1 MFKGKWTYNCG
12 GGGGVLIS
20 VGAQKRQFTVG
31 IALGSPFIDVCCN
44 LLKILGFWWVA
55 EVV

>member
-1 MFKGKWTYNCG
+1 MDLQLWG
-12 GGGGVLIS
+12 GGGLIS